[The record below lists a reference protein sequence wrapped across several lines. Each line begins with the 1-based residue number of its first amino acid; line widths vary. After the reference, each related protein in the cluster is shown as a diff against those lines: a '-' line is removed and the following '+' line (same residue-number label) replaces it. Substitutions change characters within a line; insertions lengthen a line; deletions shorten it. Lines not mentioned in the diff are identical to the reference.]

1 MSETIYESDFT
12 KYLPQPLTHDPKM
25 IALAKAAANEL
36 LEVSGAVE
44 KVLIYSRI
52 VYLPVSFVVI
62 LCFYMQF

>member
-52 VYLPVSFVVI
+52 EIGRASCRERVFRAV
-62 LCFYMQF
+62 